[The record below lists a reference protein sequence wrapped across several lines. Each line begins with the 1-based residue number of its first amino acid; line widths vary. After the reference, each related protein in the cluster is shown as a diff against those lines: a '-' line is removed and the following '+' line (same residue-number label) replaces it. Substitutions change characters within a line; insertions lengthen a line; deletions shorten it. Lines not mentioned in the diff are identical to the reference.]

1 MTWWNIALAVYS
13 LLLTIGGIYGYIKA
27 QSVPSLVG
35 SLGGAFLVLVGIGLA
50 SSNRTIGYGLALVV
64 SLGLTGFFI
73 YRWVTTGNPMPGIPG
88 AVLSLLAC
96 FSALTGILSK
106 G

>member
-13 LLLTIGGIYGYIKA
+13 LLLVIGGIYGYVQAK
-27 QSVPSLVG
+27 SVPSLVG
-35 SLGGAFLVLVGIGLA
+35 SLAGAFLVLVGIGLA
-50 SSNRTIGYGLALVV
+50 SSNRTVGYGLALLA
-64 SLGLTGFFI
+64 SLGLAGFFL
-73 YRWVTTGNPMPGIPG
+73 YRWVTTGNPMPAVPG

-96 FSALTGILSK
+96 LAALTGIFSK